1 MSVEYL
7 LPKGPKDI
15 PRPFL
20 IVCEGM
26 SDARFICS
34 LLTHTGITTCS
45 VGCPSGLGSG
55 SGLDSIASYLIGIQA
70 ITKGKETLRGLLIII
85 DADDKPTQRFS
96 DIQKAL
102 SNANFPMPSEA
113 FRVEGD
119 PFRVAV
125 FLIPR
130 QGENG
135 TLDNLLLEA
144 ALKKNP
150 RMKVCLDDFSNC
162 TGSVKTWTP
171 NQQSKMRLSALVA
184 AFCQKNPWASAA
196 LMWSDKGNPVPIESE
211 CFNQITE
218 FLRFFVGPR

>member
-7 LPKGPKDI
+7 LPKDAKDI
-15 PRPFL
+15 PRPFFV
-20 IVCEGM
+20 VCEGM

-34 LLTHTGITTCS
+34 LLTHMGITTCS

-55 SGLDSIASYLIGIQA
+55 SGLDSIANYLIGIQA
-70 ITKGKETLRGLLIII
+70 ITIGKDTLRGLLIII
-85 DADDKPTQRFS
+85 DANDKPTQRFS

-102 SNANFPMPSEA
+102 SDANFPVPSEA
-113 FRVEGD
+113 FKIEGD
-119 PFRVAV
+119 PRVAV
-125 FLIPR
+125 YLIPR

-144 ALKKNP
+144 ALQKNP
-150 RMKVCLDDFSNC
+150 QMQKCLDDFSDC

-196 LMWSDKGNPVPIESE
+196 LMWSDKGNPVPIESDR
-211 CFNQITE
+211 FNDIAD
-218 FLRFFVGPR
+218 FLKAFAS